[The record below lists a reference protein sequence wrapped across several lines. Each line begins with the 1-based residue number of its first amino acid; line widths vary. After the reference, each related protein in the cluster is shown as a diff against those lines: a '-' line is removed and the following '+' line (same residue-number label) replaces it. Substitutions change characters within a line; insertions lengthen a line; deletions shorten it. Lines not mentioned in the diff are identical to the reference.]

1 MKPIG
6 IARGRRER
14 TAELPSIDPSVLVPS
29 ARAPLDPRFA
39 LEFERPIVE
48 LEAKIAELRQLTPL
62 SPGGGQM
69 DAEIARLERRARE
82 LEREIFDGLSPWQ
95 TVLVS
100 RHPLR
105 PFTLDYVAALVEDFV
120 ELHGDRA
127 FRDDPAIVGGVGR
140 FRGTPAM
147 IIGHQKGRGTKENL
161 KRSFGMPR
169 PEGYRKARR
178 LMELAAQKK
187 LPILTF
193 IDTPGAYPG
202 IDAEERGQ
210 AEAIARNLEVMSR
223 LPVPIIATVIG
234 EGGSGGALALG
245 VADRVLMLRYSVFSV
260 ISPEGCASILWKDQ
274 RAVET
279 AARELRMTATDLV
292 ELGVADQIIE
302 EPDGGAHR
310 EPELAARRVGD
321 AIEAALA
328 EVGALDVPVRL
339 EQRYQKFRAIGSFSE
354 PDGAAG

>member
-1 MKPIG
+1 
-6 IARGRRER
+6 
-14 TAELPSIDPSVLVPS
+14 
-29 ARAPLDPRFA
+29 
-39 LEFERPIVE
+39 
-48 LEAKIAELRQLTPL
+48 
-62 SPGGGQM
+62 M

-82 LEREIFDGLSPWQ
+82 LEREIFDGLSAWQ
-95 TVLVS
+95 KVLLS

-105 PFTLDYVAALVEDFV
+105 PFTLDYVELLIEDFV

-140 FRGTPAM
+140 FRGSPVM
-147 IIGHQKGRGTKENL
+147 IIGHQKGRGTKENV

-178 LMELAAQKK
+178 LMELAAQKG

-223 LPVPIIATVIG
+223 LRVPIIATVIG

-245 VADRVLMLRYSVFSV
+245 VADRILMLAFSVYSV

-274 RAVET
+274 KAIET
-279 AARELRMTATDLV
+279 AARELRLSARDLL
-292 ELGVADQIIE
+292 ELGICDRVVD

-310 EPELAARRVGD
+310 APEHAARRVGD

-328 EVGALDVPVRL
+328 EVAGLAPDKRL
-339 EQRYQKFRAIGSFSE
+339 AQRYAKFRAMGAFTE
-354 PDGAAG
+354 DGA